1 MVRFVTMT
9 FPAASVKDT
18 MDTFLSLPQT
28 PDFIAHRGPWVSG
41 MAEERVKTISIFEF
55 DKSKE
60 KEASDYIKGR
70 YDSFLGVPD
79 INIQI
84 DEWVEVDEA
93 IKTLET

>member
-18 MDTFLSLPQT
+18 MDTFLSLPQP
-28 PDFIAHRGPWVSG
+28 PDFIKLRGPWVSG
-41 MAEERVKTISIFEF
+41 MAEEKIKTVSLFEF

-79 INIQI
+79 ININI
-84 DEWVEVDEA
+84 EEWVEVDEA
-93 IKTLET
+93 IKILES

>member
-9 FPAASVKDT
+9 FPAASVKET
-18 MDTFLSLPQT
+18 MDTFLNQPAA
-28 PDFIAHRGPWVSG
+28 PDFITHRGPWVSG
-41 MAEERVKTISIFEF
+41 MAEERIKTVSIFEF

-70 YDSFLGVPD
+70 YDAFLGVPD

-84 DEWVEVDEA
+84 EEWVEVDEA
-93 IKTLET
+93 IKTLES